1 MQKRMLCLLLLWCA
15 STALGRPYKYYLNPE
30 KAEQVLSR
38 ISFRPRLGDGDWL
51 KIINFD
57 RNEKRQIQSGDNLWG
72 IAKSKFGNAFLW
84 RKIWEE
90 NPWLTNPHELE
101 VGRMLAYYREDQND
115 NKIKKIPIIKLR
127 PEKVGTISDIDND
140 IYVNRVLKARYHLTY
155 QVIKSDDLLGEVT
168 GAYTKKK
175 GIDIM
180 SDIYVSFFEGK
191 QVELG
196 SRFAVVR
203 EEKDLRDRTQVGNP
217 VIGKLVRILGE
228 LTVISNTGPLA
239 LMAFSSQYY
248 PVNRGDK
255 IMLIPKIVGNT
266 NAEFPN
272 RDLIP
277 QIVMGEEL
285 ETNFIRQG
293 QLLVLN
299 KGTNHGMKEGC
310 LFKVFEDTDPLLK
323 TTENVSPTSKGE
335 VRIVSVGDDSSIGIV
350 NRNTE
355 PLTIGDSLLSF
366 VELPDRPISPKR
378 DRQEISID

>member
-1 MQKRMLCLLLLWCA
+1 MQKRMLCLLLLWCG
-15 STALGRPYKYYLNPE
+15 STAQGRPYKYYLNPE

-38 ISFRPRLGDGDWL
+38 ISFRPRLGDSDWL

-57 RNEKRQIQSGDNLWG
+57 RNEKRQIRSGDNLWG
-72 IAKSKFGNAFLW
+72 IAKYKFGNAFLW

-101 VGRMLAYYREDQND
+101 VGRMLAYYREDQNG
-115 NKIKKIPIIKLR
+115 NKVKKIPIIKLR
-127 PEKVGTISDIDND
+127 PEKVGTLSDIDND
-140 IYVNRVLKARYHLTY
+140 IYVNRVLKTRYHLSY

-180 SDIYVSFFEGK
+180 SDIYVSFFDSK
-191 QVELG
+191 QVEIG

-203 EEKDLRDRTQVGNP
+203 EEKELRDRTQIGSP
-217 VIGKLVRILGE
+217 VIGELVHILGE
-228 LTVISNTGPLA
+228 LKVLSNKGPLV
-239 LMAFSSQYY
+239 LMEFSSQFF

-255 IMLIPKIVGNT
+255 IMLIPKIIGT
-266 NAEFPN
+266 SNAEFPN

-293 QLLVLN
+293 QLLILN
-299 KGTNHGMKEGC
+299 KGTNHGMKEGY
-310 LFKVFEDTDPLLK
+310 LFKVFEDTDPNSN
-323 TTENVSPTSKGE
+323 TTQNVSPTSKGE

-355 PLTIGDSLLSF
+355 PLTIGDSLISF
-366 VELPDRPISPKR
+366 VELPDRPLVPNLE
-378 DRQEISID
+378 RQEISID